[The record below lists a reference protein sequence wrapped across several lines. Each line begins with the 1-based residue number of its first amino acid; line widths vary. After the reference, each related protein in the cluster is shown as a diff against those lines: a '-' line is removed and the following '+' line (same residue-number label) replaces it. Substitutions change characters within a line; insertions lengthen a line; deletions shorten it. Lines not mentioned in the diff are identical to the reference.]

1 MILTGTILTWIIEIY
16 TVLLIV
22 RMLMSWVP
30 LLIRGFEPRGVL
42 AVVFE
47 AVYTVTESTDQVLRS
62 SGAAGEIRQ
71 RRVLGGVHHRFCVI
85 GDTPASCYRHLLVM
99 RRIHTP
105 KVRLSLLSDASAL
118 VE

>member
-47 AVYTVTESTDQVLRS
+47 AVYTVTDPPIKFFDRLVPPVRFGNVGLSVGFIIVFVLL
-62 SGAAGEIRQ
+62 AILQ
-71 RRVLGGVHHRFCVI
+71 RVVI
-85 GDTPASCYRHLLVM
+85 A
-99 RRIHTP
+99 IFW
-105 KVRLSLLSDASAL
+105 
-118 VE
+118 

>member
-47 AVYTVTESTDQVLRS
+47 VLAVVFEAVYTVTDPPIKFFDRLVPPVGFGNVGFSVGFIIVFVLL
-62 SGAAGEIRQ
+62 AILQ
-71 RRVLGGVHHRFCVI
+71 RVVI
-85 GDTPASCYRHLLVM
+85 V
-99 RRIHTP
+99 IFW
-105 KVRLSLLSDASAL
+105 
-118 VE
+118 

>member
-1 MILTGTILTWIIEIY
+1 MFFFFIVNWNIEIY

-47 AVYTVTESTDQVLRS
+47 AVYTVTDPPIKFFDRLVPPVGFGNVGFSVGFIIVFVLL
-62 SGAAGEIRQ
+62 AILQ
-71 RRVLGGVHHRFCVI
+71 RVVI
-85 GDTPASCYRHLLVM
+85 V
-99 RRIHTP
+99 IFW
-105 KVRLSLLSDASAL
+105 
-118 VE
+118 

>member
-47 AVYTVTESTDQVLRS
+47 AVYT
-62 SGAAGEIRQ
+62 
-71 RRVLGGVHHRFCVI
+71 C
-85 GDTPASCYRHLLVM
+85 LLY
-99 RRIHTP
+99 T
-105 KVRLSLLSDASAL
+105 SDAAD
-118 VE
+118 E

>member
-47 AVYTVTESTDQVLRS
+47 AVYTVTDPPIKFFDRLVPPVRFGNVGFSVGFIIVLCYWRYSSELLSSS
-62 SGAAGEIRQ
+62 SGDETDPYSEGE
-71 RRVLGGVHHRFCVI
+71 VE
-85 GDTPASCYRHLLVM
+85 P
-99 RRIHTP
+99 P
-105 KVRLSLLSDASAL
+105 K
-118 VE
+118 

>member
-47 AVYTVTESTDQVLRS
+47 AVYTVTDPPIKFFDRLVPPVGFGNVGFSVGFIIFLCYWRYSSELLSSS
-62 SGAAGEIRQ
+62 SGDETDPYSEGE
-71 RRVLGGVHHRFCVI
+71 VE
-85 GDTPASCYRHLLVM
+85 P
-99 RRIHTP
+99 P
-105 KVRLSLLSDASAL
+105 K
-118 VE
+118 

>member
-47 AVYTVTESTDQVLRS
+47 AVYTVTDPPIVFFDR
-62 SGAAGEIRQ
+62 
-71 RRVLGGVHHRFCVI
+71 
-85 GDTPASCYRHLLVM
+85 LL
-99 RRIHTP
+99 P
-105 KVRLSLLSDASAL
+105 PVRLGNVGFSLGFIIVLVLLAL
-118 VE
+118 LQRLVVVVFW

>member
-1 MILTGTILTWIIEIY
+1 MILTFFNDTATTEIY

-47 AVYTVTESTDQVLRS
+47 VVYTVTDPPIKFFDRLVPPVGFGNVGFSVGFIIVFVLL
-62 SGAAGEIRQ
+62 AILQ
-71 RRVLGGVHHRFCVI
+71 RVVI
-85 GDTPASCYRHLLVM
+85 V
-99 RRIHTP
+99 IFW
-105 KVRLSLLSDASAL
+105 
-118 VE
+118 

>member
-47 AVYTVTESTDQVLRS
+47 AVYTVTDPHKFFDRLVPPVGFGNVGFSVGFIIVFVLL
-62 SGAAGEIRQ
+62 AILQ
-71 RRVLGGVHHRFCVI
+71 RVVI
-85 GDTPASCYRHLLVM
+85 V
-99 RRIHTP
+99 IFW
-105 KVRLSLLSDASAL
+105 
-118 VE
+118 